1 MHTFTEKELVELGFI
16 KENSSDM
23 DKEEPIFYYYTF
35 TSDNAETL
43 ITNASDNL
51 INEKYKVEMFNVL
64 VPKSLSEDFI
74 KAYIKEFTI

>member
-1 MHTFTEKELVELGFI
+1 MHTFTEKELIELGFT

-23 DKEEPIFYYYTF
+23 DKGESSFYYYTF
-35 TSDNAETL
+35 ISDNAETL
-43 ITNASDNL
+43 ITNASDELN
-51 INEKYKVEMFNVL
+51 NGKYEVEMFNTI